1 MAAVGA
7 EVTGSWFLSS
17 SGVVGLFIVLLLL
30 SIFLTALCSDCSR
43 RSFELGDSETDKNP
57 SALIRVVKLEESGGA
72 RENPMIRE
80 IQTDEK
86 EFSPHEE
93 NSVPFTPWRSHLGAP
108 QNNQDVRTN
117 GSAAVMQTRGDSN
130 AAAESNPLES
140 SVEVL
145 LWRSHLR
152 ASQKQEV
159 NSSTPPDSDHIYH
172 TIAPSSPPANQEP
185 GQEDRGRDHS
195 AVVAV
200 DSSDRSRNSVY
211 AQVSRKER
219 KTTPPVHTP
228 EVVQVEEEESSPP
241 LPDRKAEME
250 G

>member
-108 QNNQDVRTN
+108 QNNQ
-117 GSAAVMQTRGDSN
+117 
-130 AAAESNPLES
+130 
-140 SVEVL
+140 
-145 LWRSHLR
+145 
-152 ASQKQEV
+152 EV